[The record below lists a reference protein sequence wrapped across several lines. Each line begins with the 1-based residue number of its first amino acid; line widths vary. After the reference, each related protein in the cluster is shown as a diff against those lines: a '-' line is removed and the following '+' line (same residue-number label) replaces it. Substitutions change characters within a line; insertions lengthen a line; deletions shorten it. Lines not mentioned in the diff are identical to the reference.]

1 MDVTKHLKMK
11 QKQKKIKIWSINDGQ
26 FSLIDSNE
34 SFLFENFDILKW
46 NFPFNSA
53 NTYLFL
59 PWFRIW

>member
-11 QKQKKIKIWSINDGQ
+11 QKQKKMQIWSINDGQ

-34 SFLFENFDILKW
+34 TFLFENFDIRKW

-53 NTYLFL
+53 NTDLFL
-59 PWFRIW
+59 PWFSIW